1 MFTKFY
7 YIEFKYKKN
16 GDWYEG
22 SANLSKGLLATWDEV
37 IAGLEKKGEM
47 EEGTCNITKTVRL

>member
-1 MFTKFY
+1 MFSKFY

-22 SANLSKGLLATWDEV
+22 SANLSKGLLVTWGEV
-37 IAGLEKKGEM
+37 IEGLEKRGNMKKN
-47 EEGTCNITKTVRL
+47 TCTITKTVSL